1 MGASG
6 DEGLTSAAFLCASSV
21 VPALTKLFE
30 DAATPPSQVEAPL
43 TVAEQP
49 SESTSDSTAPT
60 LIEELP
66 DGGQTIKL
74 VRVMSKI
81 SGEEV
86 DTWWGIHP
94 QFQRDLQPQE
104 TKDLA
109 QHMNRVARIVGERFA
124 VVASLAQSSGDQPI
138 GHA

>member
-1 MGASG
+1 M
-6 DEGLTSAAFLCASSV
+6 
-21 VPALTKLFE
+21 ALTKLFE
-30 DAATPPSQVEAPL
+30 DAAAPPSQVEVPV
-43 TVAEQP
+43 TTSAEQP
-49 SESTSDSTAPT
+49 SESTSSPAAPAS
-60 LIEELP
+60 IEELP

-104 TKDLA
+104 IKDLA
-109 QHMNRVARIVGERFA
+109 QANALLLQGSCLDV
-124 VVASLAQSSGDQPI
+124 
-138 GHA
+138 